1 MSAFAKKIL
10 FGGCL
15 LLPLLNV
22 SADYRLETVT
32 LPAAMSPEISAVTF
46 SPQGDLYVANR
57 AGEIWKADRF
67 GRNWTRFASGL
78 HEPLGL
84 IVDSPRLAYVVHR
97 PELARLED
105 TNGDGVIDTFTTI
118 TDAWG
123 ITGNYHE
130 FAYGLRRDKEGNF
143 VGSLG
148 SDSGGEE
155 EFKYVG
161 LTRGPVVKNPVR
173 SELQWSLVPYRG
185 WSFKVTPA
193 GEFIPWSYGF
203 RQPSGIGVNPEGDIF
218 SSDNQG
224 DWVASSGLYH
234 HRKGSFHGHPSSMKW
249 LPGGPTPYASAE
261 EMGPARISPAVIMP
275 HGLLGGSPGEP
286 VWDQTGGKFG
296 PFGGQIFIGDF
307 SKLLSRVAMEK
318 VDGEYQGV
326 AFPFVREP
334 ALRQGNMRLAFS
346 PDGVLYVG
354 QTSRGWGVGDGL
366 QRVVWDGKDPVEIRT
381 IQLREKGFGVEFTVP
396 MNAADA
402 AKPQKYRIKRFRYL
416 YHEKYG
422 SPRIDEV
429 PVPVTAVTV
438 SSDARKV
445 ELTLQELKPGY
456 VYEFQMEELAAASGA
471 LLKNP
476 TGYYTANRLLNGERF
491 TGPFTKPLIAP
502 ADAAKVMG
510 IDLEAG
516 KVVYKTYCV
525 ACHQED
531 GRGGGT
537 AAANFAG
544 DRARLAKSDAELLRS
559 IRLGKLET
567 GMPPWG
573 AILNEQ
579 QIQDVLAYIRSAFDP
594 NRVRGR

>member
-1 MSAFAKKIL
+1 MKGFATNLL
-10 FGGCL
+10 FAGCL
-15 LLPLLNV
+15 ALPLLDV
-22 SADYRLETVT
+22 SAGYRLETVA
-32 LPAAMSPEISAVTF
+32 LPAVMSPEISAVAF
-46 SPQGDLYVANR
+46 SPEGDLYVANR
-57 AGEIWKADRF
+57 SGEIWKTDRH
-67 GRNWTRFASGL
+67 GRNWRRFASGL

-84 IVDSPRLAYVVHR
+84 IVDSPRVAYVVHR

-105 TNGDGVIDTFTTI
+105 TDGDGVVDTFTTI
-118 TDAWG
+118 TDVWG
-123 ITGNYHE
+123 LTGNYHE
-130 FAYGLRRDKEGNF
+130 FAYGLRRDKAGNF

-155 EFKYVG
+155 EFKFVG
-161 LTRGPVVKNPVR
+161 LTRGAMIKSTVR
-173 SELQWSLVPYRG
+173 NELQWSLVPYRG

-203 RQPSGIGVNPEGDIF
+203 RQPSGVSVSPEGEIF
-218 SSDNQG
+218 TSDNQG
-224 DWVASSGLYH
+224 DWVASSGLIH
-234 HRKGSFHGHPSSMKW
+234 HQQGGFYGHPSSMKW
-249 LPGGPTPYASAE
+249 LPGGPRAFASAE
-261 EMGPARISPAVIMP
+261 EMGRARIPPAVILP

-307 SKLLSRVAMEK
+307 SKLISRIFLEK

-326 AFPFVREP
+326 AFPFLREP
-334 ALRQGNMRLAFS
+334 VLRQGNMRMAFS

-366 QRVVWDGKDPVEIRT
+366 QRIVWDGKPPAEIHSVR
-381 IQLREKGFGVEFTVP
+381 LLPHGFALDFTVP
-396 MNAADA
+396 LAAA
-402 AKPQKYRIKRFRYL
+402 EAGNVQKYRVKRFRYL

-422 SPRIDEV
+422 SPRIDES
-429 PVPVTAVTV
+429 PVPVTAVSV
-438 SSDARKV
+438 SGDARRV
-445 ELTLQELKPGY
+445 ELTLQELQPGF
-456 VYEFQMEELAAASGA
+456 VYEFQVEELKSAAGEF
-471 LLKNP
+471 LKNP
-476 TGYYTANRLLNGERF
+476 TGYYTANRLLDGARF

-502 ADAAKVMG
+502 AEAAKVQG
-510 IDLEAG
+510 VDVGAG
-516 KVVYKTYCV
+516 KVVYRTYCV
-525 ACHQED
+525 SCHQED

-544 DRARLAKSDAELLRS
+544 DRARLTKSDAELLRS

-579 QIQDVLAYIRSAFDP
+579 QIQDVLAYIRDAFDP
-594 NRVRGR
+594 NRARGR